1 METSE
6 SFDTDKSSNII
17 SSSKSSLFF
26 LYFATLIMRAAA
38 YLSIAVITST
48 KYLEMGVSNL
58 TVGVIIAFYPLAE
71 VLTVMFFGTLAD
83 QIGRKPILLFSHF
96 ISAVAVFCF
105 AITNFVYAL
114 FLFSALFGIGAAAK
128 VSSTLTMVSDSASSD
143 NRAQLMAIF
152 DMVTLGG
159 LAGGYVAGVFLIN
172 AYDAEPNHLF
182 IGAGIIVFISSVLV
196 LFFVNETRTERSKTS
211 SWIMLKSVFEDKN
224 IQHLLPVYV
233 PTICLYGL
241 IITFSE
247 RLAERIDLSLG
258 APAFRVLALMGGA
271 LFISMLI
278 NGRLSDRL
286 EKRRPFIALGL
297 LCFGVL
303 AILIVNY
310 SETMEILWAR
320 WPVVLLVSLGAGAFP
335 PAILAYLS
343 DISKKDTSGTTFGV
357 YSVIFG
363 SGMII
368 GPLSGGVILDHYG
381 LPGFMG
387 LVAVFVLVAAVGSVF
402 LPEHSS

>member
-1 METSE
+1 MEPSE
-6 SFDTDKSSNII
+6 SFGSDKSLNIVMD
-17 SSSKSSLFF
+17 SKLSLFF

-48 KYLEMGVSNL
+48 KYLETGVSNL

-71 VLTVMFFGTLAD
+71 VLTVMFFGTLCD
-83 QIGRKPILLFSHF
+83 QIGRKPILLFAHL
-96 ISAVAVFCF
+96 ISAMAVFCF
-105 AITNFVYAL
+105 ALTNVVWAL
-114 FLFSALFGIGAAAK
+114 FVFSAMFGIGAASK
-128 VSSTLTMVSDSASSD
+128 VSSTLTMVSDSASTG
-143 NRAQLMAIF
+143 NRAQLMAVF

-172 AYDAEPNHLF
+172 TYDAEPNHLF
-182 IGAGIIVFISSVLV
+182 IGAGIIVFISAVLV
-196 LFFVNETRTERSKTS
+196 LFFVKETRTKSTRVS
-211 SWIMLKSVFEDKN
+211 SWGMLKSVFKDRH

-258 APAFRVLALMGGA
+258 APAFRVLALMGGT
-271 LFISMLI
+271 LLISMI
-278 NGRLSDRL
+278 VNGRLSDRL
-286 EKRRPFIALGL
+286 RKRRPFIAVGL

-310 SETMEILWAR
+310 SEAMEILWNR
-320 WPVVLLVSLGAGAFP
+320 WPLVLLISFGAGAFP

-368 GPLSGGVILDHYG
+368 GPLSGGVMLDQYG
-381 LPGFMG
+381 LPGFMSM
-387 LVAVFVLVAAVGSVF
+387 VAVFVVIAALGSIF
-402 LPEHSS
+402 LPEHIS

>member
-1 METSE
+1 MEISE
-6 SFDTDKSSNII
+6 SFDADKSLNMIND
-17 SSSKSSLFF
+17 SKNSLFF
-26 LYFATLIMRAAA
+26 LYLATLIMRAAA
-38 YLSIAVITST
+38 YISIAVITST
-48 KYLEMGVSNL
+48 KYLEIGVSNL

-105 AITNFVYAL
+105 ALTNLVYAL
-114 FLFSALFGIGAAAK
+114 FLFTALFGIGAAAK
-128 VSSTLTMVSDSASSD
+128 VSSTLTMVSDSASSE

-159 LAGGYVAGVFLIN
+159 LAGGYVVGVFLIN
-172 AYDAEPNHLF
+172 MYDVEPNHLF
-182 IGAGIIVFISSVLV
+182 IGAGIIVFISAVLV
-196 LFFVNETRTERSKTS
+196 LFFVNETRTVRTRNS
-211 SWIMLKSVFEDKN
+211 SWFMLKSVFQDRS
-224 IQHLLPVYV
+224 IQHLLPVYI

-247 RLAERIDLSLG
+247 RLTERIDLSLG
-258 APAFRVLALMGGA
+258 APAFRVLALMGGT
-271 LFISMLI
+271 LFISMII

-286 EKRRPFIALGL
+286 EKRRPFITVGL
-297 LCFGVL
+297 ICFGVL
-303 AILIVNY
+303 AILIVYY
-310 SETMEILWAR
+310 SETMEILWTR
-320 WPVVLLVSLGAGAFP
+320 WHVVLFVSLGAGAFP

-368 GPLSGGVILDHYG
+368 GPLSGGAMLDHYG
-381 LPGFMG
+381 LPGFMVM
-387 LVAVFVLVAAVGSVF
+387 VAVFVLVAAVGSVF
-402 LPEHSS
+402 LPEHIS

>member
-6 SFDTDKSSNII
+6 TFVTDKSPNVI
-17 SSSKSSLFF
+17 SGSKISLFF

-58 TVGVIIAFYPLAE
+58 TVGLIIAFYPLAE

-105 AITNFVYAL
+105 SITNVVYAL

-128 VSSTLTMVSDSASSD
+128 VASTLTMVSDSASLD

-159 LAGGYVAGVFLIN
+159 LAGGYVTGVFLIN
-172 AYDAEPNHLF
+172 VYDVKPNHLF
-182 IGAGIIVFISSVLV
+182 IGAGIIVFISAVLV
-196 LFFVNETRTERSKTS
+196 LFFVNETRTVRTKAS
-211 SWIMLKSVFEDKN
+211 SWIMLKSVFQDRS

-247 RLAERIDLSLG
+247 RLAERIDLSLD

-271 LFISMLI
+271 LFISMII

-286 EKRRPFIALGL
+286 EKRRPFITVGL
-297 LCFGVL
+297 ICFGVL

-320 WPVVLLVSLGAGAFP
+320 WPVIVLVSFGAGSFP

-368 GPLSGGVILDHYG
+368 GPLSGGAMLDHYG

-387 LVAVFVLVAAVGSVF
+387 MVAVFVLVAAVGSVF
-402 LPEHSS
+402 LPEHIS

>member
-1 METSE
+1 
-6 SFDTDKSSNII
+6 
-17 SSSKSSLFF
+17 
-26 LYFATLIMRAAA
+26 MRAAA

-96 ISAVAVFCF
+96 ISAIAVFCF
-105 AITNFVYAL
+105 AITNIVYAL
-114 FLFSALFGIGAAAK
+114 FLFSAMFGIGAAAK

-159 LAGGYVAGVFLIN
+159 LAGGYVVGVLLIN
-172 AYDAEPNHLF
+172 VYDAEPNHLF
-182 IGAGIIVFISSVLV
+182 IGAGIIVFISAVLV

-258 APAFRVLALMGGA
+258 SPAFRVLALMGGA

-320 WPVVLLVSLGAGAFP
+320 WPVVLLVSFGAGAFP